1 MHNVDPARTPSINGP
16 ITAAEIRAALPATGI
31 SVNEMLKGFR
41 TRLGEASEGKMSKAD
56 FIQLVKQNSKLAD
69 KLLYPK

>member
-1 MHNVDPARTPSINGP
+1 MKESVRTPSTASGP

-31 SVNEMLKGFR
+31 SVTDMLKGFKS
-41 TRLGEASEGKMSKAD
+41 RLGEVSEGKMNKSE
-56 FIQLVKQNSKLAD
+56 FIQLVKQNSRLAD